1 MKTAARRPEEQL
13 TMDFFETL
21 LAPFRWLV
29 SWVMWL
35 FHEGFTSLGMDPASG
50 WTWTLSIVG
59 LVVVIRAALIPVFVK
74 QIKAQRGMQALQ
86 PDLRKLQQKYKG
98 KTDQLSRQA
107 MTQEQMALYKKHGT
121 NPFAACLP
129 ILIQMPF
136 FFALFTVL
144 NGISRASEG
153 GEEVGALSAAAVR
166 QFDAA
171 TILGAP
177 LSSTFLGTFGG
188 AMNVSVI
195 VLSVIMILAM
205 TASQFITQKQIM
217 AKNMSDE
224 AMQSPFMRQQKM
236 MLYILPLVFGIGG
249 INFPIGVLIY
259 WTTTNVWT
267 MAQQFYVIRRMPTP
281 GSPAARALA
290 ERRARK
296 GLPMVP
302 LLGEKRHDTETEAV
316 VEPKTQRAQPQRKN
330 RKKK

>member
-1 MKTAARRPEEQL
+1 MGFLDTIL
-13 TMDFFETL
+13 S
-21 LAPFRWLV
+21 PFQWLV
-29 SWVMWL
+29 SWVMQA
-35 FHEGFTSLGMDPASG
+35 FHELFTFLGMESGSG

-59 LVVVIRAALIPVFVK
+59 LVLVIRAALIPIFVK

-136 FFALFTVL
+136 FFALFRVL
-144 NGISRASEG
+144 NGVSGASDEG
-153 GEEVGALSAAAVR
+153 RSIGALSAEAVK

-171 TILGAP
+171 TIFGAP
-177 LSSTFLGTFGG
+177 LSSTFLGSFGG
-188 AMNVSVI
+188 NGNISVI
-195 VLSVIMILAM
+195 LLSIVMILAM

-217 AKNMSDE
+217 AKNMSEE
-224 AMQSPFMRQQKM
+224 AMQSPFMKQQKM
-236 MLYILPLVFGIGG
+236 MLYILPVVFGIGG
-249 INFPIGVLIY
+249 INFPIGVLVY
-259 WTTTNVWT
+259 WTTTNIWT
-267 MAQQFYVIRRMPTP
+267 MVQQFYVIRRMPTP
-281 GSPAARALA
+281 GSPAAKALA

-302 LLGEKRHDTETEAV
+302 LLGEKKNSEP
-316 VEPKTQRAQPQRKN
+316 VEEITPAPRVQRVQPQRKK
-330 RKKK
+330 RKRK